1 MEVLRK
7 NEVIITGRLVAAD
20 IKKDFDKNGKSYIS
34 VNATIQ
40 SEIKGKTNTFEVD
53 FYAREMTKDNKVNK
67 LYTTYSEIEDFL
79 NKKVQVSG
87 ELTENRFW
95 SSNAGQLVSA
105 QKINGKFIKGEL
117 ETTADAATFTI
128 GGFVVKEL
136 VEKTNKN
143 NEVYRYDLSI
153 GQANYNNTS
162 MNVFVL
168 HVDPADTEI
177 VRGVKTYQ
185 AGMTVQVKGNLCFT
199 SEQVTVVDENS
210 GFGEEISR
218 VYTNKQKN
226 YFITGGSNPI
236 KGEESGQYSMDLI
249 QSLIAA
255 YKQKDVELQSGA
267 SAQEAKKPAEKA
279 APVTSRQSS
288 LI

>member
-67 LYTTYSEIEDFL
+67 LYTTYSEIENFL
-79 NKKVQVSG
+79 NKKVNVSG

-117 ETTADAATFTI
+117 ETTADSATFTI
-128 GGFVVKEL
+128 GGFVIKEL
-136 VEKTNKN
+136 VEKVNKN

-162 MNVFVL
+162 MSVFVL

>member
-7 NEVIITGRLVAAD
+7 NEVIIVGKLVAAD

-34 VNATIQ
+34 VDATIQ
-40 SEIKGKTNTFEVD
+40 SEIKGKTNTFEVN
-53 FYAREMTKDNKVNK
+53 FYAREMTKENQVNK
-67 LYTTYSEIEDFL
+67 LYTIYSGIEGFL

-168 HVDPADTEI
+168 HVDPADIEI